1 MDQMDALVV
10 QLKLSDQTKGLENL
24 INSLEK
30 LSRLCKTLIH
40 LGPRYDWKDLPY
52 NGYRS
57 IVKLCNLF
65 TTNVIKPSLKSNKIN
80 RESLVGVVNLLIAMS
95 ERAIIFS
102 KETQNPPE
110 KTMQNIASEL
120 FLGTKQH
127 FADIE
132 SHLEHYW
139 GYHAFF
145 WMTPSSRWVPYL
157 FSLSTA
163 LIHKLP
169 KSLLASISNEEYG
182 TLLTYATWKATP
194 FFPMNVSNYV
204 NNCFS
209 RAYSS
214 LLCIVNGVDFQ
225 QLLVP
230 RQSRWIVPDD
240 GSRITKPF
248 SESVDNSFHE
258 NLSNIDKEKN
268 PVLCY
273 LMKSKSLIPSGDVIL
288 HAQGGGF
295 IIDARLFHESY
306 LRDWVQKLDGAVIV
320 NVIYSRFVRYPCA
333 LQEFIDVYFWLTKG
347 GEDVIKTLGFKPRR
361 IICLGDSA
369 GFFLLLTMCCAVRD
383 IQLISPSEISLY
395 PEALMGICPFPSIGA
410 PNVFSSFLLTYVDF
424 FLSPSLIMHCISLYS
439 TGILFDSECLDFD
452 NNNENNGSETSSP
465 PWLKEATALTFFE
478 NFYHTWIKEGKS
490 WHDCDPDEFHS
501 RTNKIASRIPL
512 PYISPLLSYDLDA
525 INDLKLS
532 LISTEFDPCL
542 DLCIELAKQWKGKL
556 SFDVIENMA
565 HGFYGYYSLSNEC
578 YKATEF
584 CFKRLKDVCS

>member
-1 MDQMDALVV
+1 
-10 QLKLSDQTKGLENL
+10 
-24 INSLEK
+24 
-30 LSRLCKTLIH
+30 
-40 LGPRYDWKDLPY
+40 
-52 NGYRS
+52 
-57 IVKLCNLF
+57 
-65 TTNVIKPSLKSNKIN
+65 
-80 RESLVGVVNLLIAMS
+80 MS

-163 LIHKLP
+163 LVHKLP

-230 RQSRWIVPDD
+230 KQSRWIVPDD

-248 SESVDNSFHE
+248 SESADNSFLE

-333 LQEFIDVYFWLTKG
+333 LQEFID
-347 GEDVIKTLGFKPRR
+347 E
-361 IICLGDSA
+361 
-369 GFFLLLTMCCAVRD
+369 
-383 IQLISPSEISLY
+383 
-395 PEALMGICPFPSIGA
+395 
-410 PNVFSSFLLTYVDF
+410 
-424 FLSPSLIMHCISLYS
+424 
-439 TGILFDSECLDFD
+439 
-452 NNNENNGSETSSP
+452 
-465 PWLKEATALTFFE
+465 
-478 NFYHTWIKEGKS
+478 
-490 WHDCDPDEFHS
+490 
-501 RTNKIASRIPL
+501 
-512 PYISPLLSYDLDA
+512 
-525 INDLKLS
+525 
-532 LISTEFDPCL
+532 
-542 DLCIELAKQWKGKL
+542 
-556 SFDVIENMA
+556 
-565 HGFYGYYSLSNEC
+565 
-578 YKATEF
+578 
-584 CFKRLKDVCS
+584 